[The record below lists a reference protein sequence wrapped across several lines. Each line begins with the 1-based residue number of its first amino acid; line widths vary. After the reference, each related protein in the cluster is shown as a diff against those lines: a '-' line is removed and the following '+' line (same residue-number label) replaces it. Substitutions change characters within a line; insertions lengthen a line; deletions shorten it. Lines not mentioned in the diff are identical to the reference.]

1 MRMQYHQQLFNFEMF
16 FELMTIVFLGFAGVV
31 IPILRCMNRK
41 LILPDGKKVGP
52 TYWGRYSDT
61 AHNEDP
67 RLVCFEV
74 KRPSDVEAGLAGSLI
89 YSQGKPVKSLRK

>member
-1 MRMQYHQQLFNFEMF
+1 MHYHEQLFNFEMF
-16 FELMTIVFLGFAGVV
+16 FEFITIVLLGFAGVV
-31 IPILRCMNRK
+31 IPIIRCMNRN

-52 TYWGRYSDT
+52 TYWGRYSDV
-61 AHNEDP
+61 AHSEDP

-74 KRPSDVEAGLAGSLI
+74 KRPSEVEAGLAGSMI